1 MTNAVKLN
9 KDIKKY
15 LKKIYMKGNFS
26 DVKIKDK
33 ESESLSWNNLGI
45 TFKFK
50 NGILVNFW
58 LTGNTLKYTVFSVLQ
73 PISTCKEY
81 VMYSYKASEVNN
93 TDITV
98 LYEEVTKK
106 IDKLIKYTSNA
117 IECTAI
123 NFDNI
128 DEVIKEI

>member
-33 ESESLSWNNLGI
+33 ESESLSWNNIGI

-50 NGILVNFW
+50 NGILINFW
-58 LTGNTLKYTVFSVLQ
+58 LTGNTLKYTVFSVLE
-73 PISTCKEY
+73 PISTCKEHI
-81 VMYSYKASEVNN
+81 MYSLKASEVNN
-93 TDITV
+93 SDITS
-98 LYEEVTKK
+98 LYEEITQK
-106 IDKLIKYTSNA
+106 IDKLIKHTSNA

-123 NFDNI
+123 DFDSI
-128 DEVIKEI
+128 DKVIEDM

>member
-1 MTNAVKLN
+1 MTNAVKFN

-15 LKKIYMKGNFS
+15 LKKIYMKGNFC

-58 LTGNTLKYTVFSVLQ
+58 LTGNTLKYTVFSVLE

-81 VMYSYKASEVNN
+81 IMYSFKASEINEM
-93 TDITV
+93 DIDE
-98 LYEEVTKK
+98 LYKKYTSK
-106 IDKLIKYTSNA
+106 IDKILNYTKDA
-117 IECTAI
+117 IDCTAV
-123 NFDNI
+123 NFNNI
-128 DEVIKEI
+128 DEVIEE

>member
-9 KDIKKY
+9 KDVKKY
-15 LKKIYMKGNFS
+15 LKKIYIKGNFS

-33 ESESLSWNNLGI
+33 ESESLSWNNIGI

-58 LTGNTLKYTVFSVLQ
+58 LAGNTLKYTVFSVLQ

-81 VMYSYKASEVNN
+81 VMYSLKAIEVNN
-93 TDITV
+93 ADITI
-98 LYEEVTKK
+98 LYEEIIKK

-123 NFDNI
+123 DFDNI
-128 DEVIKEI
+128 EKIFEKN

>member
-9 KDIKKY
+9 KDVKKH

-33 ESESLSWNNLGI
+33 ESESWNWNSIGI

-58 LTGNTLKYTVFSVLQ
+58 LTGNTLKYTVFSVIQ
-73 PISTCKEY
+73 PMATCKEY
-81 VMYSYKASEVNN
+81 VMYSYKSSEINELDVNMLYS
-93 TDITV
+93 DIIN
-98 LYEEVTKK
+98 K
-106 IDKLIKYTSNA
+106 IDKIIKHTRSA
-117 IECTAI
+117 VDCTAI
-123 NFDNI
+123 DFENI
-128 DEVIKEI
+128 DKAIEEI